1 MKELAEIPSHV
12 RKVIDT
18 FVFEEVPSLD
28 YISQSIRIEKLK
40 GYPDYFKAR
49 FGSYRVG
56 MKREGDTLV
65 FERVMHRK
73 DIYRYFP

>member
-1 MKELAEIPSHV
+1 LKELAEIPSQV
-12 RKVIDT
+12 RRVIEA
-18 FVFEEVPSLD
+18 FVFEEVLSLD
-28 YISQSIRIEKLK
+28 YISQSKRIEKLK

-56 MKREGDTLV
+56 MKREGDILV
-65 FERVMHRK
+65 FERVLHRK